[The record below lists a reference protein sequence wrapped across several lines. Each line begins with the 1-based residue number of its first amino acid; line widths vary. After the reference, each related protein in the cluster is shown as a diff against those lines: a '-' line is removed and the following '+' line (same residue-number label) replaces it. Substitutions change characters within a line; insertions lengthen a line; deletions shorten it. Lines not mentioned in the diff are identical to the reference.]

1 MAPHWH
7 KPCLL
12 IHHVN
17 DVLSRLMAR
26 SLPTENTKTTTVLW
40 LTGLSGAGK
49 TTLADQV
56 ARDLRAA
63 GQACFVLDGDNVRKG
78 LSQDLGFSDADRT
91 ENIRRVAEVAKL
103 MRDAGLT
110 VIVALISPFRAE
122 RDAARTSIGND
133 HFIEIYLDTP
143 LAVAEQRDVKG
154 LYKKARSGELKNF
167 TGIDS
172 PYEPPLAPALT
183 IHTETET
190 PQQSA
195 ARVMQ
200 VLNVKGNR

>member
-1 MAPHWH
+1 
-7 KPCLL
+7 
-12 IHHVN
+12 
-17 DVLSRLMAR
+17 MAR

>member
-1 MAPHWH
+1 
-7 KPCLL
+7 
-12 IHHVN
+12 
-17 DVLSRLMAR
+17 MAR
-26 SLPTENTKTTTVLW
+26 FLPTDNTKTNTVLW

-103 MRDAGLT
+103 MRNAGLT

-143 LAVAEQRDVKG
+143 LAVAERRDVKG

-167 TGIDS
+167 TGVDS

-200 VLNVKGNR
+200 VLNVKGDGGDKLLRPLSH